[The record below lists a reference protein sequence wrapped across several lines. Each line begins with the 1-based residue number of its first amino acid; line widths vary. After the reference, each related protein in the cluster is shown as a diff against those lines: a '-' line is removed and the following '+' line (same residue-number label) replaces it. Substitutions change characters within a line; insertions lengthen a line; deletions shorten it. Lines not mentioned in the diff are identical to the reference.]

1 MTFAVSALE
10 VLGLYTLLY
19 IYHSLFAHVLLLFS
33 YSLRISN
40 ECKHVNTESPI
51 STSKGL
57 SAESPAI
64 IPYDSSGGD

>member
-1 MTFAVSALE
+1 MTFTVPAIA

-19 IYHSLFAHVLLLFS
+19 IYHSLFVHALLLFL
-33 YSLRISN
+33 YTLRISN

-57 SAESPAI
+57 NAKSPAI
-64 IPYDSSGGD
+64 IPYDFSGGD